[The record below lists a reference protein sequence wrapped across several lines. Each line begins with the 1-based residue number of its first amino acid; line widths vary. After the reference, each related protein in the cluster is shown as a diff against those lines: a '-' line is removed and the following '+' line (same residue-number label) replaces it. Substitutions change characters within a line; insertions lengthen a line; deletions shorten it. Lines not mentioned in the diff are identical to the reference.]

1 VIDEGARP
9 KNYFLNMTL
18 DKHSFSNE
26 SEQLKRMKFRSS
38 LFFNYFR
45 PLDEDFA
52 DQKVSGEAERVEA
65 A

>member
-1 VIDEGARP
+1 
-9 KNYFLNMTL
+9 MTL